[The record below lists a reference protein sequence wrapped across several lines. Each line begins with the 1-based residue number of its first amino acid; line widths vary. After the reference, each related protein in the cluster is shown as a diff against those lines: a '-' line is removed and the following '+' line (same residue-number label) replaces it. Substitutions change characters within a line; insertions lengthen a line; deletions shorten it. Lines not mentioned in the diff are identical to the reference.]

1 MAKVKVWDLPIRLF
15 HWILVAC
22 FAFLFL
28 SGETGYLFDW
38 HPVIGVVVLALL
50 LFRIIWG
57 FVGSTTARFSNFLYS
72 PARIIAYAKTL
83 LSRSAEPH
91 AGHNPLG
98 SLMVFAMLA
107 GLLFQG
113 FTGLFTT
120 DDVLV
125 EGPLYSY
132 VDESTAEWFG
142 SLHHQ
147 SFEILMPFVVLHIA
161 AIIFYRVYKKANLVT
176 PMINGYSELPEA
188 EAGQLKMVSGW
199 VGVVLMAACYAVLYF
214 TFRWLSGY

>member
-1 MAKVKVWDLPIRLF
+1 MAKIKVWDLPTRLF

-28 SGETGYLFDW
+28 SGDTGFLFEW
-38 HPVIGVVVLALL
+38 HSVIGIAVLALL

-57 FVGSTTARFSNFLYS
+57 FVGSTTARFSSFIFS
-72 PARIIAYAKTL
+72 PASVIAYAKTL
-83 LSRSAEPH
+83 LSRTADPH

-98 SLMVFAMLA
+98 GLMVFAMLA

-120 DDVLV
+120 DDILV
-125 EGPLYSY
+125 EGPLYGY
-132 VDESTAEWFG
+132 VDEDTAEWFG

-147 SFEILMPFVVLHIA
+147 SFEILMPLVVLHIA
-161 AIIFYRVYKKANLVT
+161 AIIFYRVYKKTNLVK
-176 PMINGYSELPEA
+176 PMIDGYRELPEA
-188 EAGQLKMVSGW
+188 EAGTLKMASAW
-199 VGVVLMAACYAVLYF
+199 VGIVLMAASYALLYF
-214 TFRWLSGY
+214 GFKWLAS